1 MGDGYLINSL
11 WGVGRPSSAEVGLN
25 GHPGRVSAGLNRLEF
40 QDGKAGTIYL
50 TPPTCRAP
58 EYYRPQDHGVTESLG
73 QGRRFA
79 RPVSTEKSEKF
90 RQMPLNFR

>member
-50 TPPTCRAP
+50 TPPTCGLRSTTARKIMELP
-58 EYYRPQDHGVTESLG
+58 NPWDKGGGSPGPFPQKKAKNSGKC
-73 QGRRFA
+73 
-79 RPVSTEKSEKF
+79 P
-90 RQMPLNFR
+90 